1 MNTITK
7 IVNFFNKAVPNPT
20 SKNFNTQLGCDMEE
34 TAEMLQSLRGHSMET
49 DEALKAFTNQVIEF
63 ANKLKTGEI
72 KVEVENRVDFLD
84 AICDKTVTSVGL
96 AVYEN
101 MDVEKGLDEVAESNN
116 SKFDLDGNPIFDQN
130 MKIIKGPN
138 YFKANLQQYV

>member
-20 SKNFNTQLGCDMEE
+20 PKNFNTQLGCDMEE

-138 YFKANLQQYV
+138 YFKANLKQYV

>member
-20 SKNFNTQLGCDMEE
+20 PKNFNTQLGCDMEE
-34 TAEMLQSLRGHSMET
+34 TAEMLQSLRGHNMET
-49 DEALKAFTNQVIEF
+49 DEALKVFTNQVTEF

-84 AICDKTVTSVGL
+84 AICDKTVTAVGL
-96 AVYEN
+96 AVYEK
-101 MDVEKGLDEVAESNN
+101 MDVENGLDEVAESNN

-138 YFKANLQQYV
+138 YFKANLKQYV

>member
-7 IVNFFNKAVPNPT
+7 IVNFFNKAVPNPS

-34 TAEMLQSLRGHSMET
+34 TAEMLQSLRGHNMET

-84 AICDKTVTSVGL
+84 AICDKTVTAVGL
-96 AVYEN
+96 AVYQK
-101 MDVEKGLDEVAESNN
+101 MDVENGLDEVAESNN

>member
-84 AICDKTVTSVGL
+84 AICDKIVTSVGL

>member
-1 MNTITK
+1 MNTIAK

-34 TAEMLQSLRGHSMET
+34 TAEMLQSLRGHNMET
-49 DEALKAFTNQVIEF
+49 DEALKHFTHQVIEF

-84 AICDKTVTSVGL
+84 AICDKTVTAVGL
-96 AVYEN
+96 AVYQK
-101 MDVEKGLDEVAESNN
+101 MDVENGLDEVAESNN

-138 YFKANLQQYV
+138 YFKANLEQYV

>member
-20 SKNFNTQLGCDMEE
+20 PKNFNTQLGCDMEE
-34 TAEMLQSLRGHSMET
+34 TAEMLQSLRGHNMET
-49 DEALKAFTNQVIEF
+49 DEALKAFTNQVTEF

-84 AICDKTVTSVGL
+84 AICDKTVTAVGL
-96 AVYEN
+96 AVYEK
-101 MDVEKGLDEVAESNN
+101 MDVENGLDEVAESNN

-138 YFKANLQQYV
+138 YFKANLKQYI

>member
-84 AICDKTVTSVGL
+84 AICDKIVTSVGL

-101 MDVEKGLDEVAESNN
+101 MGVEKGLDEVAESNN

>member
-20 SKNFNTQLGCDMEE
+20 PKNFNTQLGCDMEE
-34 TAEMLQSLRGHSMET
+34 TAEMLQSLRGHNMET
-49 DEALKAFTNQVIEF
+49 DEALKVFTNQVTEF

-84 AICDKTVTSVGL
+84 DICDKTVTAVGL
-96 AVYEN
+96 AVYEK
-101 MDVEKGLDEVAESNN
+101 MDVENGLDEVAESNN

-138 YFKANLQQYV
+138 YFKANLKQYV

>member
-7 IVNFFNKAVPNPT
+7 IMNFFNKAVPNPT
-20 SKNFNTQLGCDMEE
+20 SKNFNTQFGCDMEE

-84 AICDKTVTSVGL
+84 AICDKIVTSVGL